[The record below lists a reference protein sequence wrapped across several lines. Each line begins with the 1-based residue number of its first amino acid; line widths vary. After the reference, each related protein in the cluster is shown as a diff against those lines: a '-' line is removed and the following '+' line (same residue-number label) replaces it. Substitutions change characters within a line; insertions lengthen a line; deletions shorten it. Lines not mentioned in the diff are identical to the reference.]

1 MMRPRSPEHGVNMSN
16 TSGLDVGVLEGWDER
31 PEGVSG
37 EDVRR
42 MKEELGGVEYWECV
56 LEPGDTLVI
65 PIGWW
70 HYVRSLSVSFS
81 VSFWWN

>member
-1 MMRPRSPEHGVNMSN
+1 MSN
-16 TSGLDVGVLEGWDER
+16 TSELDLGVLEGWDEK
-31 PEGVSG
+31 PDNMEEGDIASLKG
-37 EDVRR
+37 EL
-42 MKEELGGVEYWECV
+42 EGVEYWECI

-81 VSFWWN
+81 VSFWWNS